1 MGKMLMVSAYLAV
14 KEVWRNRGRFLLVS
28 MVIALITL
36 LVLFIAALGEGL
48 GNGNREYISKLNGEL
63 IVYQSKSDFL
73 IQASR
78 LSRNRLAAVRRV
90 NGVEDAGMLGT
101 SSATLLLPLQDKD
114 LKIAVLGV
122 EPGHIGEPKV
132 VQGSQLSTDLAQ
144 EVILD
149 RNTAIRSKLV
159 IGDEVQI
166 RVTQG
171 TKDEFYKL
179 RIVGIADGQQYSLQ
193 PSVFVPFY
201 TWDRIRPKSEAELNS
216 SNPVANVILVKVT
229 NPENVEAV
237 RESLT
242 SQVDNVEVATLKEAI
257 QALPGYSAQQSTLNT
272 QGGFT
277 LFIGILVIG
286 GFFQIQILQK
296 VAQIGVLK
304 AIGAAN
310 SIVAA
315 ASIIQIVVITVI
327 GVLIGGLLTF
337 LFSLTFPPT
346 VPIVFNGTTS
356 AIALIALLLIGPLG
370 GLVSI
375 RYAVKI
381 EPLKALGLSS

>member
-1 MGKMLMVSAYLAV
+1 MRQIFSIASYLAV
-14 KEVWRNRGRFLLVS
+14 KEIWRNRGRFLLVS
-28 MVIALITL
+28 LVTALITL

-48 GNGNREYISKLNGEL
+48 GNGNREYISKLDAHL
-63 IVYQSKSDFL
+63 IVYQAKSDFL

-78 LSRNRLAAVRRV
+78 LGRNRLAQVRRV
-90 NGVEDAGMLGT
+90 DGVADSGMLGAA
-101 SSATLLLPLQDKD
+101 SANLVLPADVEPFKVAL
-114 LKIAVLGV
+114 LGV
-122 EPGHIGEPKV
+122 EPGQTGEPPV
-132 VQGSQLSTDLAQ
+132 VEGRQLSTDLAE

-149 RNTAIRSKLV
+149 RNTAIRSKLAV
-159 IGDEVQI
+159 GDSLTL

-171 TKDEFYKL
+171 TQDETYDL
-179 RIVGIADGQQYSLQ
+179 RVVGISDGQQYALQ

-201 TWDRIRPKSEAELNS
+201 TWDRIRPKSEAEVNS
-216 SNPVANVILVKVT
+216 SNPVANVILVKLVD
-229 NPENVEAV
+229 PARVDEVSA
-237 RESLT
+237 RLKD
-242 SQVDNVEVATLKEAI
+242 QVDNIEIATLNEAI

-296 VAQIGVLK
+296 VSQIGVLK
-304 AIGAAN
+304 AIGTAN
-310 SIVAA
+310 PVVAA
-315 ASIIQIVVITVI
+315 SSVIQISLVTII
-327 GVLIGGLLTF
+327 GVAIGGLLAF

-356 AIALIALLLIGPLG
+356 AAAIVALLLIGPLG

-375 RYAVKI
+375 RYAVRI

>member
-1 MGKMLMVSAYLAV
+1 
-14 KEVWRNRGRFLLVS
+14 LVAL
-28 MVIALITL
+28 VIALITL

-48 GNGNREYISKLNGEL
+48 GNGNREYISKLDADL
-63 IVYQSKSDFL
+63 IVYQAKSDNL
-73 IQASR
+73 IAASR
-78 LSRNRLAAVRRV
+78 LGRDRLAAVRRV
-90 NGVEDAGMLGT
+90 DGIADAAMLGT
-101 SSATLLLPLQDKD
+101 SNVTLILPGDAEP
-114 LKIAVLGV
+114 LKVAMLGV
-122 EPGHIGEPKV
+122 EPGRTGEPMV
-132 VQGSQLSTDLAQ
+132 VQGRQLSTDLAS
-144 EVILD
+144 EVIID
-149 RNTAIRSKLV
+149 QNTAIRSNLLV
-159 IGDEVQI
+159 NDTLTL

-171 TKDEFYKL
+171 TRDEFFEL
-179 RIVGIADGQQYSLQ
+179 RIVGITDGQQYGLQ
-193 PSVFVPFY
+193 PSVFVPFF
-201 TWDRIRPKSEAELNS
+201 TWDRIRPKSEAEVNS
-216 SNPVANVILVKVT
+216 LTSVGNVILVKLHDPAQLETV
-229 NPENVEAV
+229 
-237 RESLT
+237 
-242 SQVDNVEVATLKEAI
+242 SQRLVAQVNNIETATLTKAI

-310 SIVAA
+310 PVVAFS
-315 ASIIQIVVITVI
+315 SIIQIVVITII
-327 GVLIGGLLTF
+327 GVFIGALLSF

-356 AIALIALLLIGPLG
+356 AIAIIALLLIGPLG

-375 RYAVKI
+375 RYAVRI

>member
-1 MGKMLMVSAYLAV
+1 MGKMLIVSAYLAV

-78 LSRNRLAAVRRV
+78 LSRNRLTAVRRV

-101 SSATLLLPLQDKD
+101 SSATLLLPLQEND

-122 EPGHIGEPKV
+122 EPGHIGEPLV
-132 VQGSQLSTDLAQ
+132 IQGTQLSTDLAQ

-159 IGDEVQI
+159 VGDEIQI

-171 TKDEFYKL
+171 TQDEFYTL
-179 RIVGIADGQQYSLQ
+179 RIVGITDGQQYSLQ

-201 TWDRIRPKSEAELNS
+201 TWDRIRPKSEAEVNS

-229 NPENVEAV
+229 NPESVETV
-237 RESLT
+237 RESLI
-242 SQVDNVEVATLKEAI
+242 SQVDNVEVATLNEAI

-310 SIVAA
+310 AIVAA

>member
-1 MGKMLMVSAYLAV
+1 
-14 KEVWRNRGRFLLVS
+14 LVAL
-28 MVIALITL
+28 VIALITL

-48 GNGNREYISKLNGEL
+48 GNGNREYISKLDADL
-63 IVYQSKSDFL
+63 IVYQAKSDNL
-73 IQASR
+73 ITASR
-78 LSRNRLAAVRRV
+78 LGRDRLAAVRRV
-90 NGVEDAGMLGT
+90 DGIADAAMLGT
-101 SSATLLLPLQDKD
+101 SNVTLILPGDEEPLEEP
-114 LKIAVLGV
+114 LKVAMLGV
-122 EPGHIGEPKV
+122 EPGRTGEPMV
-132 VQGSQLSTDLAQ
+132 VQGRQLSTDLAS
-144 EVILD
+144 EVIID
-149 RNTAIRSKLV
+149 QNTAIRSNLLV
-159 IGDEVQI
+159 NDTLTL

-171 TKDEFYKL
+171 TRDEFFEL
-179 RIVGIADGQQYSLQ
+179 RVVGISDGQQYGLQ
-193 PSVFVPFY
+193 PSVFVPFF
-201 TWDRIRPKSEAELNS
+201 TWDRIRPKSEAEVNS
-216 SNPVANVILVKVT
+216 LTSVGNVILVKLQDPAQLEQV
-229 NPENVEAV
+229 
-237 RESLT
+237 
-242 SQVDNVEVATLKEAI
+242 SQRLVAQVNNIETATLTKAI

-310 SIVAA
+310 PVVAFS
-315 ASIIQIVVITVI
+315 SIIQIVVITII
-327 GVLIGGLLTF
+327 GVFIGALLSF

-356 AIALIALLLIGPLG
+356 AIAIIALLLIGPLG

-375 RYAVKI
+375 RYAVRI